1 MSAWNELVDGKFH
14 YKVAPL
20 SLSKQAVDHSRLQIM
35 IKRIQRMNKK
45 PKVQVHRTPPTPSAP
60 NSVLGRLNSQML
72 STNITMGNPSM
83 QVIGICINLDRK
95 QQGKKETSAW
105 KFSWYHFLSVRQL
118 WLVFGIKLSFNSI
131 NN

>member
-1 MSAWNELVDGKFH
+1 
-14 YKVAPL
+14 
-20 SLSKQAVDHSRLQIM
+20 
-35 IKRIQRMNKK
+35 MNKK

-95 QQGKKETSAW
+95 QQGKKGNVGLEI
-105 KFSWYHFLSVRQL
+105 QL
-118 WLVFGIKLSFNSI
+118 VPFFKRKATVAGLWDKVEFQFNQQLTFHCGL
-131 NN
+131 